1 MILTGS
7 EWDHVT
13 HYSRETV
20 VLQSVHRYVIITNNY
35 HFLCLGD
42 LILFFNIELKNLHEW
57 KKSRKHM
64 LNVKEYN
71 MKNVNYYLF
80 FLLKISFCLLL
91 FVPNIYKMRTA
102 VKCKI
107 FISILLLLMFYFAYC
122 PVLYLAG
129 HLIIQWTNR
138 SQVFVCFWQNMILIA
153 ILLICKIDI
162 EKIKTP
168 IVIFSF
174 CKLIAVSIMFSL
186 EIK

>member
-80 FLLKISFCLLL
+80 FFWK
-91 FVPNIYKMRTA
+91 Y
-102 VKCKI
+102 
-107 FISILLLLMFYFAYC
+107 
-122 PVLYLAG
+122 
-129 HLIIQWTNR
+129 H
-138 SQVFVCFWQNMILIA
+138 FVCYCLCQIFTKWERQWNVKYSYLFCYCWCFILHIVQFCIWQA
-153 ILLICKIDI
+153 I
-162 EKIKTP
+162 
-168 IVIFSF
+168 
-174 CKLIAVSIMFSL
+174 
-186 EIK
+186 

>member
-1 MILTGS
+1 MFWRLDFI
-7 EWDHVT
+7 
-13 HYSRETV
+13 
-20 VLQSVHRYVIITNNY
+20 
-35 HFLCLGD
+35 
-42 LILFFNIELKNLHEW
+42 FNIELNNLHERE

-80 FLLKISFCLLL
+80 FSWKYHFVCYCLCQI
-91 FVPNIYKMRTA
+91 FRTWEWQWN
-102 VKCKI
+102 VKYSL

-138 SQVFVCFWQNMILIA
+138 SQVFVCFWQNMILIT

-168 IVIFSF
+168 IFIFSF